1 MAETTGNT
9 KKKKKKKFKWGKL
22 IVILLIIGAV
32 VIGLG
37 KCAAGKAAGAF
48 TQDTAERRDIRTYHS
63 FTGVVEPV
71 TEQNVLAEVTGVKVL
86 EVLVEEG
93 DEVKEGDVVAL
104 LDRESIENQIEDL
117 ELSMSVNQASTDL
130 SVRQAR
136 NAYYNYKNDIDN
148 GQNSTLVNAQNQIV
162 TATVNVQNAEIAL
175 QNAQRDYQKEIDQSN
190 AGLSQ
195 GIVNAKRAVDSA
207 YQTVRDKQISLE
219 VADHEKKV
227 ADDDVQY
234 RYDANYENAE
244 HALDNAW
251 ISYNNALADLEAAKR
266 TEQDNII
273 AVTDKLIAAQN
284 SYLNSIDQYNIAVHA
299 YTMAETSTK
308 ETLQDYRAQYDKAL
322 LGEDTSVNEL
332 KLARLYAQLEDCT
345 VKAPM
350 SGVITTLNIKE
361 GDMISTTNE
370 KPAAVVTDFGEMKVA
385 IKINEYD
392 IMGASVGVPVEITL
406 NAIEKDYEGEIAQIS
421 RIATSEKGVSYFDS
435 EVNFKAD
442 EDVRSGMSV
451 EVRLVTNDLKDVLTV
466 ETKSIQTRD
475 DGTAYVQMYAAD
487 GKGLEERDV
496 TCGVSD
502 GTYTEILSGL
512 SEGDVVLQSSFN
524 LAELQM
530 QMSGE

>member
-1 MAETTGNT
+1 MAETTGA
-9 KKKKKKKFKWGKL
+9 KKKKKKKFKIGKL
-22 IVILLIIGAV
+22 ILIIVIIAAI

-37 KCAAGKAAGAF
+37 RCAAGKAAGAF
-48 TQDTAERRDIRTYHS
+48 TQDTVQRRDIRTYHS

-71 TEQNVLAEVTGVKVL
+71 TEQNVLAEVTGVKVVD
-86 EVLVEEG
+86 VLVEVG

-104 LDRESIENQIEDL
+104 LDREGIENQIEDL
-117 ELSMSVNQASTDL
+117 ELSMSVNAASQNL
-130 SVRQAR
+130 SVQQAR
-136 NAYYNYKNDIDN
+136 NNYYNYKNDIAN
-148 GQNSTLVNAQNQIV
+148 GQNSTIVSAQNQIV
-162 TATVNVQNAEIAL
+162 TATANVQSAEIAL
-175 QNAQRDYQKEIDQSN
+175 QNAQRDYQKEISENQ
-190 AGLSQ
+190 AGLSD
-195 GIVNAKRAVDSA
+195 GIIKAQRAVDNA

-251 ISYNNALADLEAAKR
+251 VAYNNALADLEAAKR
-266 TEQDNII
+266 SEQDTIV

-284 SYLNSIDQYNIAVHA
+284 SYLNAVDQYNIALHA
-299 YTMAETSTK
+299 LTMAETSTQ
-308 ETLQDYRAQYDKAL
+308 ETLQGYRTQYDQAL
-322 LGEDTSVNEL
+322 QGQDTSVNEL
-332 KLARLYAQLEDCT
+332 KLARLYDQLEDCT

-350 SGVITTLNIKE
+350 SGVITVLNIKE

-496 TCGVSD
+496 TCGASD

-524 LAELQM
+524 LADLQM
-530 QMSGE
+530 QVSGE